1 MCSHDKKNNRMK
13 NSPLLKINED
23 KEGNPQ
29 LREDIGKRFQI
40 KHIIRRALY
49 GPATEWRSEDLFTTG
64 EVLFIPGKKIFH
76 FIKILMLH
84 FFYFKTNV

>member
-1 MCSHDKKNNRMK
+1 MCSHNKKNNRMK

-23 KEGNPQ
+23 KERNPQ

-49 GPATEWRSEDLFTTG
+49 GAATERRSEDLFTTG
-64 EVLFIPGKKIFH
+64 EVLFISRKKIFY
-76 FIKILMLH
+76 FIQILM
-84 FFYFKTNV
+84 FFLF